1 MYDTQ
6 LVTLR
11 LRGSQDPP
19 FSILSAPERRNKAA
33 RVVMIGVLV
42 FLIAIPVG
50 ATAVL
55 PTPHGNNRS
64 KLVPNCLTLR
74 ASQATVVPSG
84 SGVILFTCGDSPAL
98 TIRKSD
104 QFRPFFTLPTGYT
117 GLKIVSH
124 ALGAT
129 DCSHGSTLVSGQPF
143 DLSGPGNFDYCAG
156 YANAPSTGLAAFKV
170 TWSK

>member
-1 MYDTQ
+1 M
-6 LVTLR
+6 
-11 LRGSQDPP
+11 
-19 FSILSAPERRNKAA
+19 SAPERRNKAA
-33 RVVMIGVLV
+33 LVIIIGLLV
-42 FLIAIPVG
+42 FVIAIPVG

-55 PTPHGNNRS
+55 PTFHGKNHS

-74 ASQATVVPSG
+74 ASQATVIPSG

-98 TIRKSD
+98 TIGKSD

-117 GLKIVSH
+117 GLKIVNH

-129 DCSHGSTLVSGQPF
+129 DCNHGPVLVSGQPV
-143 DLSGPGNFDYCAG
+143 DLIGPGNFDYCAG
-156 YANAPSTGLAAFKV
+156 YANTPSTGLASFKV

>member
-1 MYDTQ
+1 LDATQ

-11 LRGSQDPP
+11 SRGSQDPP
-19 FSILSAPERRNKAA
+19 FVTLSAPERRNKAA

-55 PTPHGNNRS
+55 AASGEKRS
-64 KLVPNCLTLR
+64 KLVPNCMTLR
-74 ASQATVVPSG
+74 ASQATIIPGG

-98 TIRKSD
+98 TVGKSHK
-104 QFRPFFTLPTGYT
+104 FRPFFTLPTGYT

-129 DCSHGSTLVSGQPF
+129 DCNIGPILVSGQRL
-143 DLSGPGNFDYCAG
+143 DLSGPGNFDYCAS
-156 YANAPSTGLAAFKV
+156 YANAPSTGLASFEV